1 MSQNRPQLNSS
12 SLFNF
17 INKEYRILL
26 GLKMSSEKSFEY
38 IYDYY
43 SNLKEDEFDLFWLVF
58 AYVQLKTCSLI
69 QVVKDKAIEIIESDR
84 EIKRWIDMIPI
95 GEYIK
100 SNRLSFRDLNYFTTN
115 KRNIGLFSK
124 SEDDLNEDDRF
135 SIRLTQDIFTD
146 DTVHRLKEFYK
157 IPDNY
162 EPPIN
167 PLPDFMMN
175 WLNNSEKEN
184 HIWAYNHPRKNVQI
198 RQEILQ
204 ELKRDLI
211 EYHPCTKNIPKPV
224 LFKSNW
230 KVGDIYSLQIN
241 IDKTEYLPNIKVES
255 YLGKYLY
262 FRVVHIKLEPVS
274 QIIKNEYIAES
285 QVNIAFFD
293 YISDNI
299 ENPIDFSQL
308 KYLEPLKMDWFG
320 KKMDAPNIYLIF
332 LKHASKS
339 FKKMGFHKIQSDDDF
354 YKNLPQCLVGRR
366 EVWILSISLDQLPY
380 FFIRDFVR
388 NLGIIN

>member
-12 SLFNF
+12 ALFNF
-17 INKEYRILL
+17 VNKEYRILL
-26 GLKMSSEKSFEY
+26 GLKISSEKSFEY
-38 IYDYY
+38 LYDYY

-58 AYVQLKTCSLI
+58 AYVQLNTCSLI
-69 QVVKDKAIEIIESDR
+69 KVVKDRAIEVIDSGR

-95 GEYIK
+95 GEYVK
-100 SNRLSFRDLNYFTTN
+100 SNHLSFRDLNYFTID
-115 KRNIGLFSK
+115 KRNIGIFSK
-124 SEDDLNEDDRF
+124 SKDDLSEDDRF
-135 SIRLTQDIFTD
+135 TIRTVQDIFTD
-146 DTVHRLKEFYK
+146 DKIQKLKEYYK

-175 WLNNSEKEN
+175 WLNNSETEN
-184 HIWAYNHPRKNVQI
+184 HIWAYDHPRKNVQI

-204 ELKRDLI
+204 ELKQNLI
-211 EYHPCTKNIPKPV
+211 EYHPCAKNIPKPV

-230 KVGDIYSLQIN
+230 KVGDIYALQID
-241 IDKTEYLPNIKVES
+241 IDKTEYLPNIRVEN

-262 FRVVHIKLEPVS
+262 FRVVHIKTEPVS
-274 QIIKNEYIAES
+274 QIIKTDYITES

-299 ENPIDFSQL
+299 EKGIDFSTL

-320 KKMDAPNIYLIF
+320 KKIDAPNIYLIF
-332 LKHASKS
+332 FLYATKS
-339 FKKMGFHKIQSDDDF
+339 FKKINFNKIQSDDDF
-354 YKNLPQCLVGRR
+354 DKHLPQCLVGRR
-366 EVWILSISLDQLPY
+366 AVMIPGITLGGLPY

-388 NLGIIN
+388 NAGIIN